1 VGVHIFSHSKSHF
14 PDLPPL
20 REQPADD
27 THRKTK
33 YSRPDTRPEIPARR
47 RAGFQSAQFRRTTR
61 QALVP
66 GRRDG
71 SHCLWTHTAAIG
83 LTRSE
88 SESGVFLRSA
98 AIVNSSHDF
107 RHLVKQG
114 CRYPRAENP
123 IGLPQTK
130 LSRPVV
136 TIPSRILERVDAT
149 AEALGQ

>member
-1 VGVHIFSHSKSHF
+1 MTLNHTIYEVRCNINPTISKIRVVRPRCSYENVH
-14 PDLPPL
+14 
-20 REQPADD
+20 
-27 THRKTK
+27 THQTCKKQWVSTFF
-33 YSRPDTRPEIPARR
+33 D
-47 RAGFQSAQFRRTTR
+47 
-61 QALVP
+61 
-66 GRRDG
+66 
-71 SHCLWTHTAAIG
+71 
-83 LTRSE
+83 
-88 SESGVFLRSA
+88 
-98 AIVNSSHDF
+98 DF